1 MQAIL
6 RNDYS
11 SASDVWSLGIV
22 LYEIWSLGH
31 EPYENLS
38 IEEVI
43 SYINIVSVFIYKK
56 KWLLLQVVAYELKTL
71 YSRMAIFIYDF
82 IKMFWRFVF

>member
-43 SYINIVSVFIYKK
+43 SYTNIVSVFIYKK
-56 KWLLLQVVAYELKTL
+56 KLIATTSGCLRTEDTLL
-71 YSRMAIFIYDF
+71 
-82 IKMFWRFVF
+82 